1 VVAVA
6 PALDDS
12 AAIIFALNWPYGCP
26 YAGDIIREAAI
37 LHNLLDCGAVTT
49 CRDTHVADALP
60 VMILVLDNYDS
71 FTFNLV
77 QGLGALGADV
87 HVAVSDTLTIA
98 QIERLAPSALVV
110 SPGPGTTADAGV
122 SARAIEHFHAR
133 IPILG
138 VCLGHQV
145 LCEVFG
151 ARVQRAARP
160 LHGVTSL
167 IEHDGRGLFSGLPSP
182 LNVARY
188 HSWIVAGTTL
198 PAGFVASAFTD
209 GGELMAVRHERFALE
224 GVQFH
229 PESFLTDHGLRM
241 LENFVR
247 LTSVTKTY
255 SERSRLG

>member
-1 VVAVA
+1 
-6 PALDDS
+6 
-12 AAIIFALNWPYGCP
+12 
-26 YAGDIIREAAI
+26 
-37 LHNLLDCGAVTT
+37 
-49 CRDTHVADALP
+49 
-60 VMILVLDNYDS
+60 MILVLDNHDS

-87 HVAVSDTLTIA
+87 HVALSDTLTIA
-98 QIERLAPSALVV
+98 QIERLAPSGLVV
-110 SPGPGTTADAGV
+110 SPGPGTTADSGV
-122 SARAIEHFHAR
+122 SARAIEHFHALL
-133 IPILG
+133 PILG

-167 IEHDGRGLFSGLPSP
+167 IHHDGRAVFSGLPSP
-182 LNVARY
+182 LKVARY
-188 HSWIVAGTTL
+188 HSWIVDGTTL
-198 PAGFVASAFTD
+198 PRGLIASALTEE
-209 GGELMAVRHERFALE
+209 GELMAVRHERFPLQ

-247 LTSVTKTY
+247 LTSTTSMY
-255 SERSRLG
+255 SERSCLG